1 MATAND
7 TVKKVLDNLNQ
18 RISSVGGGIG
28 KPINEGGFGVV

>member
-1 MATAND
+1 MATANE

-28 KPINEGGFGVV
+28 RPHG